1 MEEPFLGSE
10 ALSSGRLTRHELRT
24 KFVAVHQDVYM
35 SSNTELTPVVR
46 ARACWLRSRR
56 RGVLVGFSA
65 SAVHGAK
72 WISHARPAEINDTN
86 HKPTPGVNAPR
97 RPPRGRRGLPEI
109 RDGCHGA

>member
-35 SSNTELTPVVR
+35 SSNTELTPVVPR
-46 ARACWLRSRR
+46 EGPAGRRSRR

-72 WISHARPAEINDTN
+72 WISHRPACGDQR
-86 HKPTPGVNAPR
+86 HQPQADPWP
-97 RPPRGRRGLPEI
+97 
-109 RDGCHGA
+109 